1 LHEATLRSPLVLI
14 TGATGAI
21 GPCVVAELCKAGY
34 AIRALSLDMPPH
46 GVFPKEVEVCTGDIT
61 DPATVSTSMQGVQ
74 TVVHMAALLHNLHCQ
89 PELHEKYER
98 INVGGTAN
106 IIKSATLAHVERV
119 VFFSTIAVYGASG
132 GSILTEKSQARPD
145 TVYAKTKLAAEQIVL
160 SAKRWDGLPLGTV
173 LRLGAVY
180 GPGVKGNY
188 QRLLIALAR
197 EKFISI
203 GDGRNRRTL
212 IYDKDAARAAVLAMQ
227 HPLAAGRLY
236 NVSDGQFHSIS
247 DIIQTISLAL
257 GRKPPKFSL
266 PAAPIRFAAGLIED
280 IAKLF
285 GRRMTVGR
293 ATIDK
298 YVEDIAV
305 NSERIQSELKFRP
318 CYDLKAGWAETVE
331 QMKLIR

>member
-1 LHEATLRSPLVLI
+1 MISPLVLI

-160 SAKRWDGLPLGTV
+160 RAKRWDGLPLGTV

-236 NVSDGQFHSIS
+236 NVSDGQFHAIS
-247 DIIQTISLAL
+247 DIIQTMSLAL